1 MALTITDN
9 HVQGVSILALEGR
22 VVFGEEAATLRE
34 KVKSMIDAGSKNLV
48 LNVSNVTFIDS
59 AGLGALV
66 SAHHTTATSG
76 GSLRLCNVG
85 LKFQEMLKMTK
96 MYTVFQVSDTEAD
109 AIQSFSK

>member
-1 MALTITDN
+1 MALRITDN
-9 HVQGVSILALEGR
+9 QVQGVSILALDGR
-22 VVFGEEAATLRE
+22 VVFGDEAATLRE
-34 KVKSMIDAGSKNLV
+34 TVKSMIDAGNKNLV

-85 LKFQEMLKMTK
+85 LKFNEMLQMTR
-96 MYTVFQVSDTEAD
+96 MYTVFQVSETEVD